1 MTKTSTILRFIPM
14 RTYVAA
20 VALAI
25 TLPAPVMATQSGTAA
40 PVGFQIMCL
49 RNPTECQGGGADR
62 IHLDTAT
69 LTHLDRV
76 NRAVN
81 KAITPRADGQVDRW
95 TVGKTVGDCED
106 YVLAKR
112 ARLVADGFPPSA
124 MRIAYVKTSEGEG
137 HAILIV
143 KTDQG
148 DYVLDDLARS
158 LLSLRKSGYQVL
170 SMSGADPLV
179 WN

>member
-1 MTKTSTILRFIPM
+1 MTKTSTIRRFRPM
-14 RTYVAA
+14 RAYVAA

-25 TLPAPVMATQSGTAA
+25 MLPVPVMATQSGTAA

-49 RNPTECQGGGADR
+49 RNPTECQGGGSDR

-81 KAITPRADGQVDRW
+81 KAIKPRADGQVDRW
-95 TVGKTVGDCED
+95 IVGKTVGDCED

-112 ARLVADGFPPSA
+112 ARLISDGFPPSA

-148 DYVLDDLARS
+148 DYVLDNLARS
-158 LLSLRKSGYQVL
+158 LLSLRKSGYRVL

>member
-1 MTKTSTILRFIPM
+1 MNKSVAILSFNMARI
-14 RTYVAA
+14 YVAA

-25 TLPAPVMATQSGTAA
+25 ALPAEVMATQSGTAA

-49 RNPTECQGGGADR
+49 RNPTECQGGGANR
-62 IHLDTAT
+62 IQMDNAT
-69 LTHLDRV
+69 LAHLDRV

-81 KAITPRADGQVDRW
+81 KAIKPRADGRADRW
-95 TVGKTVGDCED
+95 NVGKTVGDCED

-112 ARLVADGFPPSA
+112 ARLIADGFPPSA
-124 MRIAYVKTSEGEG
+124 MRIAYVKTSAGEG
-137 HAILIV
+137 HAILVV

-148 DYVLDDLARS
+148 DYVLDNLSRS